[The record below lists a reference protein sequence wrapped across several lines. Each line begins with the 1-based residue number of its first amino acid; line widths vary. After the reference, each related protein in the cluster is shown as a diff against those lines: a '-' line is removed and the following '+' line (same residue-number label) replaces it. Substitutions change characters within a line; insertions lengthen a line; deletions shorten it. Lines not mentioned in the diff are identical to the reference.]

1 MINEYEINCSTMAII
16 SLKKGFSK
24 VIEEEE
30 EFIVSKDTMDI
41 INDSC
46 KFFGSSYIGRFEG
59 TKYLIGINYKA
70 PIIVEESQEL
80 IFFPTSSPR
89 FDNCN
94 WICLKKINS
103 IVKNNKN
110 TIIKFKNGTEIEI
123 DNSYNSIE
131 NQILR
136 STLLESKMR
145 SIKIE
150 SFK

>member
-94 WICLKKINS
+94 WICLK
-103 IVKNNKN
+103 
-110 TIIKFKNGTEIEI
+110 IIKI
-123 DNSYNSIE
+123 
-131 NQILR
+131 Q
-136 STLLESKMR
+136 LLNLKMVL
-145 SIKIE
+145 KL
-150 SFK
+150 K